1 MWYYSSVF
9 NWDTPLI
16 YLFSIKGQA
25 IRLAFLC
32 IKLLSKLPCT
42 PMIFCLKV
50 NFFFIA
56 YILRWVVICLRIH
69 GGLDK
74 GFIGNNLEKYLT
86 FWRTYFG
93 K

>member
-1 MWYYSSVF
+1 MYV
-9 NWDTPLI
+9 
-16 YLFSIKGQA
+16 
-25 IRLAFLC
+25 
-32 IKLLSKLPCT
+32 KLLSKLPCT

-93 K
+93 KWGDVL